1 MKQKRTVYRVDIPKL
16 KRYAARLATNG
27 LTRQGHPA
35 AVEFLRE
42 VMYAQLGMDK
52 RELTPQECSNL
63 ITQGGFR

>member
-16 KRYAARLATNG
+16 KRYAARMAGNDIG
-27 LTRQGHPA
+27 LRGHPA
-35 AVEFLRE
+35 AVMFLKE

-63 ITQGGFR
+63 ITQGGFK